1 VELESRR
8 VMAAKIP
15 ALQRAEALC
24 RRGAWVQAAEAYSE
38 ALRLA
43 PDHVDA
49 RYNLG
54 LLLLRQGDLANGL
67 AQLQHAAKL
76 APKQAVIH
84 LTIGRA
90 QQALKRPTEA
100 ARAFREAVRLN
111 PALTTASV
119 ELASLLVAT
128 GRPQEAEELLS
139 AALRQGSSDDDLE
152 ATLGLVYSA
161 QARWAEAAETLSR
174 VVERSPQHRA
184 ALRNL
189 VQVENRLKR
198 ADRVVSLAARYL
210 AQEPD
215 DAGIRSTYL
224 MTRLY
229 VSGDAEEMLRLA
241 RNWADARARASP
253 PAPLHHAN
261 PPDPERRLRVGFVS
275 RQLRSHPVGYFIAG
289 FVREHDPGRIEL
301 HAYSNSREDWLTR
314 ALRQNIERWNEIGD
328 ISDAELARRITDDR
342 VDVLFDVS
350 GLEAH
355 NRGSLFAMRP
365 APVQVTGFGHFST
378 TGLGRGHYL
387 LADRF
392 HIPDGFERYYS
403 EEIVR
408 LPHSYISYIP
418 PPYAPLVAPP
428 PALARGAVTF
438 GSFNNLLKLSDTT
451 VALWAAVLARCPTAT
466 LLLRDREL
474 DTEAV
479 RSEVC
484 ERFARAGVGPERLRL
499 LGGAAHREFLDAYR
513 EIDIALD
520 PHPYS
525 GGLTTLE
532 ALWMGVPVVTLSGTT
547 FCSRHSTSHLSNVGL
562 ERLVSDSPERYVE
575 IACSLATDVE
585 ALARLRISLR
595 QRLGASALCDTK
607 GYSRA
612 LEEKLRGLWRG
623 WCSRVRAATE

>member
-1 VELESRR
+1 VT
-8 VMAAKIP
+8 AAKIP
-15 ALQRAEALC
+15 ALQLAEALC
-24 RRGAWVQAAEAYSE
+24 RRGAWAQAAAAYRE
-38 ALRLA
+38 VLQLA

-54 LLLLRQGDLANGL
+54 LLFLRQGDLSEGL

-76 APKQAVIH
+76 TPKQAVIH

-90 QQALKRPTEA
+90 QQALKRPGEA
-100 ARAFREAVRLN
+100 ERAFREAVRLK
-111 PALTTASV
+111 PALTAARV
-119 ELASLLVAT
+119 ELANLLVAT

-139 AALRQGSSDDDLE
+139 AGLRRAPDNHELE

-174 VVERSPQHRA
+174 VVEHSPQHRA

-210 AQEPD
+210 AQEPN

-241 RNWADARARASP
+241 SDWSGARARASP
-253 PAPLHHAN
+253 PAPLPYAN
-261 PPDPERRLRVGFVS
+261 SPDLERRLRVGFVS
-275 RQLRSHPVGYFIAG
+275 RQLRSHPLGFFIAG

-314 ALRQNIERWNEIGD
+314 ALRQNIEHWNEIGD
-328 ISDAELARRITDDR
+328 ASDAELARRIVDDR

-355 NRGSLFAMRP
+355 NLGSLSAMRL
-365 APVQVTGFGHFST
+365 APVQITGFGHFST
-378 TGLGRGHYL
+378 TGLSRGHYL

-403 EEIVR
+403 EEVVC
-408 LPHSYISYIP
+408 LPHSYISYTP
-418 PPYAPLVAPP
+418 PPYAPPVAPP
-428 PALARGAVTF
+428 PVLARGTVTF
-438 GSFNNLLKLSDTT
+438 GCFNNLLKLSDTT

-479 RSEVC
+479 QSRVR
-484 ERFARAGVGPERLRL
+484 ERFAQAGIGPERLRL
-499 LGGAAHREFLDAYR
+499 QGGAAHREFLDAYR
-513 EIDIALD
+513 DMDVALD

-562 ERLVSDSPERYVE
+562 ERLVSDSPKRYLE
-575 IACSLATDVE
+575 IACSLAADVD
-585 ALARLRISLR
+585 ALARLRTGLR
-595 QRLGASALCDTK
+595 QRLATSALCDAK
-607 GYSRA
+607 SYSRA
-612 LEEKLRGLWRG
+612 LEGKLRDLWRR
-623 WCSRVRAATE
+623 WCCRVRTPTE